1 MKEIELN
8 DLEKYNG
15 KNGNPAYIAHKGN
28 VVDVTESVKWKGGVH
43 MMRHHAGGDLTAE
56 IAAAP
61 HGIDVLDRYPQVGVL
76 KGKAEPDQPMPTTLS
91 RLLKRFPMLRRHP
104 HPMTVHFPI
113 VFMFSA
119 ALFTLLYL
127 CTGILSLES
136 TALHCLGAGLLFT
149 PVAVT
154 TGYFTWWLNY
164 SARPL
169 KPVIIKQVLS
179 WLLLAVATAAF
190 AWRLAVPDILIS
202 FGSASAVYLILILSL
217 IPLVSIIGWFGASLT
232 FPVEKE

>member
-1 MKEIELN
+1 MKEIEFN
-8 DLEKYNG
+8 DLEKCNG

-28 VVDVTESVKWKGGVH
+28 VIDVTESAKWKGGVH

-76 KGKAEPDQPMPTTLS
+76 KGSAAPDQPMPATLS
-91 RLLKRFPMLRRHP
+91 RLLTRFPMLRRHP

-127 CTGILSLES
+127 WTGIASLES
-136 TALHCLGAGLLFT
+136 TALHCLGAGILFT

-169 KPVIIKQVLS
+169 KPVIIKQLLS
-179 WLLLAVATAAF
+179 WLLLGIATAAF
-190 AWRLAVPDILIS
+190 LWRLAVPDILIS
-202 FGSASAVYLILILSL
+202 FGPASAVYLIMILSL

-232 FPVEKE
+232 FPIEKE